1 MLDFMLCIL
10 KQSDHIQR
18 EVAHVIF
25 NKFAGTFAEF
35 PLSESRAIELLG
47 ALFMLQ
53 TFT

>member
-1 MLDFMLCIL
+1 MLCIL

-35 PLSESRAIELLG
+35 PLFSAQCVPSNRY
-47 ALFMLQ
+47 
-53 TFT
+53 

>member
-35 PLSESRAIELLG
+35 P
-47 ALFMLQ
+47 
-53 TFT
+53 